1 MSDKKDLPA
10 WQRHATD
17 ASTQAATQEHDASL
31 AAIDRVRRFLHDP
44 AVKDASYDKK
54 KAFLLSKHVSEDM
67 IYQVMGEQDTQHN
80 SDTDASNVAAQQ
92 EFQAS
97 KATPTTDGSS
107 EAAQQEFD
115 ASKKTPQ
122 PESYVKTTDGS
133 QEAANQEFAASKT
146 TEPESYVNTTDGS
159 QEAAKQEFDAS
170 KKTPQP
176 ERYVKTTDGSREAA
190 QQEFDASKAVSFS
203 AADFRSTAPS
213 TAPQPRRDV
222 PPIIT
227 YPEFLVQPQKPPPLV
242 TVSRLINATYIAGAL
257 TASAYA
263 LSKYIIAPMA
273 DNLNEARHDLLEHTG
288 NHVTDLNDKLTKLVS
303 TVPSSA
309 KSLPPTPADLADFD
323 TDSITSDPTELFH
336 RDVGTQT
343 SPSLSRRT
351 SLSSDTEV
359 VKPDTV
365 PLKQATR
372 LDIIKSHLSELLEG
386 AESNGT
392 SNETLQTSVSETR
405 HYLDGLYYTPPSYS
419 WNADNTLNASNA
431 SKDKQPDAAVTLKA
445 EIRGVKGVL
454 LSAKRFPSVGRV
466 GA

>member
-10 WQRHATD
+10 WQLHATD
-17 ASTQAATQEHDASL
+17 ASTQAATQEHDASVT
-31 AAIDRVRRFLHDP
+31 AIDRARRFLQDP
-44 AVKDASYDKK
+44 AVKDAPYDKK
-54 KAFLLSKHVSEDM
+54 KAFLLSKDISEKM
-67 IYQVMGEQDTQHN
+67 IYQVMGEQDTQPN
-80 SDTDASNVAAQQ
+80 PDTDGSKIAAQQ

-97 KATPTTDGSS
+97 RTTPTTDGST

-115 ASKKTPQ
+115 ASQKTSQ
-122 PESYVKTTDGS
+122 PGNYVT
-133 QEAANQEFAASKT
+133 
-146 TEPESYVNTTDGS
+146 TTDGS
-159 QEAAKQEFDAS
+159 QEAAK
-170 KKTPQP
+170 
-176 ERYVKTTDGSREAA
+176 
-190 QQEFDASKAVSFS
+190 QEFDASKAVSFS
-203 AADFRSTAPS
+203 AADFRSQAKAN
-213 TAPQPRRDV
+213 APQPRRDV
-222 PPIIT
+222 PPIVT
-227 YPEFLVQPQKPPPLV
+227 YPEFLVQPQKPPPIV

-273 DNLNEARHDLLEHTG
+273 DNLNEARHDLFEHTG
-288 NHVTDLNDKLTKLVS
+288 NHVSDLNDKLTKLVS

-309 KSLPPTPADLADFD
+309 KPLPPTPADLADFD
-323 TDSITSDPTELFH
+323 TDSMTSDPTELFH

-359 VKPDTV
+359 MKPDTV
-365 PLKQATR
+365 PLKQANR
-372 LDIIKSHLSELLEG
+372 LEIIKSHLSELLEG
-386 AESNGT
+386 AENNGT
-392 SNETLQTSVSETR
+392 SNQTLQTSISETR

-419 WNADNTLNASNA
+419 WNADNSLNASNA
-431 SKDKQPDAAVTLKA
+431 SKDKQLDAAVTLKA

>member
-31 AAIDRVRRFLHDP
+31 AAIERVRRFLQDP

-288 NHVTDLNDKLTKLVS
+288 NHVTDFNDKLTKLVS

>member
-1 MSDKKDLPA
+1 
-10 WQRHATD
+10 Q
-17 ASTQAATQEHDASL
+17 
-31 AAIDRVRRFLHDP
+31 DP
-44 AVKDASYDKK
+44 AVKHASYDKK
-54 KAFLLSKHVSEDM
+54 KAFLLSKDISEDM
-67 IYQVMGEQDTQHN
+67 IYQVMGEADTQHN
-80 SDTDASNVAAQQ
+80 FDTDGSKVAAHQ
-92 EFQAS
+92 ESQAS

-146 TEPESYVNTTDGS
+146 TEPESYVRTTDGS

-170 KKTPQP
+170 KKIPQP
-176 ERYVKTTDGSREAA
+176 ERYVKTTDGSQEAA
-190 QQEFDASKAVSFS
+190 NQEFDASKAVSFS
-203 AADFRSTAPS
+203 AADFKSTAPS

-273 DNLNEARHDLLEHTG
+273 DNLNEARHDLFEHTG
-288 NHVTDLNDKLTKLVS
+288 NHVTGFNDKLTKLVS

-309 KSLPPTPADLADFD
+309 KSLPPTPADFADFD

-365 PLKQATR
+365 PLKQANR
-372 LDIIKSHLSELLEG
+372 LDMLKSHLSELLEG

-431 SKDKQPDAAVTLKA
+431 PKDKQSDAAVTLKA

>member
-1 MSDKKDLPA
+1 
-10 WQRHATD
+10 
-17 ASTQAATQEHDASL
+17 
-31 AAIDRVRRFLHDP
+31 
-44 AVKDASYDKK
+44 
-54 KAFLLSKHVSEDM
+54 
-67 IYQVMGEQDTQHN
+67 
-80 SDTDASNVAAQQ
+80 
-92 EFQAS
+92 
-97 KATPTTDGSS
+97 TDGSS

-146 TEPESYVNTTDGS
+146 TEPESYVRTTDGS

-170 KKTPQP
+170 KKIPQP
-176 ERYVKTTDGSREAA
+176 ERYVKTTDGSQEAA
-190 QQEFDASKAVSFS
+190 NQEFDASKAVSFS
-203 AADFRSTAPS
+203 AADFKSTAPS

-273 DNLNEARHDLLEHTG
+273 DNLNEARHDLFEHTG
-288 NHVTDLNDKLTKLVS
+288 NHVTGFNDKLTKLVS

-309 KSLPPTPADLADFD
+309 KSLPPTPADFADFD

-365 PLKQATR
+365 PLKQANR
-372 LDIIKSHLSELLEG
+372 LDMLKSHLSELLEG

-431 SKDKQPDAAVTLKA
+431 PKDKQSDAAVTLKA